1 MTGKTAW
8 NKGLK
13 KETDNRLQQH
23 SLKIIEGHKTGR
35 LTITGCYNWTT
46 AERSENA
53 KFYKTGGYREKAGR
67 SKKFIT
73 VDSFG
78 DRVCLQ
84 SSYEMKC
91 ACVLNALS
99 IRWTRPKALKYDGK
113 RYFADFYLPDY
124 QIFLD
129 PKNDYKAKVDEQKI
143 RSVIEQTGV
152 LLFVLLEH
160 QITKDYIA
168 NLVQR

>member
-1 MTGKTAW
+1 MFKR
-8 NKGLK
+8 
-13 KETDNRLQQH
+13 TD
-23 SLKIIEGHKTGR
+23 
-35 LTITGCYNWTT
+35 
-46 AERSENA
+46 
-53 KFYKTGGYREKAGR
+53 GYRERAGR

-84 SSYEMKC
+84 SSYEMEC
-91 ACVLNALS
+91 ANVLNALS
-99 IRWTRPKALKYDGK
+99 IEWIRPKALRYDGK
-113 RYFADFYLPDY
+113 RYFADFYLPEY

-143 RSVIEQTGV
+143 RSVIDQNDV
-152 LLFVLLEH
+152 LLFVLLKH
-160 QITKDYIA
+160 QITEDYIA